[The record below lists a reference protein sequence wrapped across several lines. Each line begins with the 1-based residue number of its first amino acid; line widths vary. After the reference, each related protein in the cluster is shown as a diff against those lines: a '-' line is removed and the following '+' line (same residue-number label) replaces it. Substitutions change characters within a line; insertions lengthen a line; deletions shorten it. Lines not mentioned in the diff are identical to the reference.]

1 MYNTI
6 IYLVGFLCL
15 VGHSDQRSTPTDDSY
30 VAAVIEYQVLSDI
43 NTNLNNYIRLIKEA
57 ADQDADI
64 VVFPEMTLGS
74 RRVPVP
80 IHDVLK
86 DHPIPAENPG
96 IYDEVLVKISTAAKE
111 NAVYV
116 VINLQEVM
124 DCENVTGEYCPEKK
138 EYLFNTNINLFG
150 EFTRTPALTPDLG
163 VFTTDFGVTFGHF
176 ICFDLMFQ
184 VPAVQ
189 IVTGT
194 YPGPIDDDVNHDN
207 LVLKADPSLPS
218 HTSRLLVPGYQDF
231 ILSED
236 GVVCRF
242 KVNLKQ
248 TENTTVEYRAFIQ
261 DSSNTYV
268 LRHVGVAAC
277 SIVACEFHD
286 VTSCPYKFTRNQG
299 AQFKEL
305 EIKMSTYGHKYNAS
319 LKCNDVEYYGISLK
333 SNHYPL
339 EPKNFTITS
348 ENKNGGRMNLV
359 HKINSPQSELISFGI
374 YGRIYD
380 RDTPR
385 TAVPA
390 TVEDVNN
397 YIEIEKVIYGLT
409 DKELFEQYQP
419 KSVATFDELSIY
431 ATLQTPQTV
440 ESLQAHDIVYYPVSL
455 KPSILPLNSNDF
467 ALEIQTMLGT
477 VDLYNYTLLNN
488 NVGLYSFGIYGRVFA
503 DDGKEPTPPI
513 IEEEREETTPALV
526 TTEPTPEPVPDS
538 SVTICLSLIL
548 AVLSLTLV
556 LMEITPC

>member
-248 TENTTVEYRAFIQ
+248 TENT
-261 DSSNTYV
+261 
-268 LRHVGVAAC
+268 
-277 SIVACEFHD
+277 
-286 VTSCPYKFTRNQG
+286 
-299 AQFKEL
+299 
-305 EIKMSTYGHKYNAS
+305 
-319 LKCNDVEYYGISLK
+319 
-333 SNHYPL
+333 
-339 EPKNFTITS
+339 
-348 ENKNGGRMNLV
+348 
-359 HKINSPQSELISFGI
+359 
-374 YGRIYD
+374 
-380 RDTPR
+380 
-385 TAVPA
+385 
-390 TVEDVNN
+390 
-397 YIEIEKVIYGLT
+397 
-409 DKELFEQYQP
+409 QYQP

-513 IEEEREETTPALV
+513 IEEEREETTPA
-526 TTEPTPEPVPDS
+526 
-538 SVTICLSLIL
+538 
-548 AVLSLTLV
+548 
-556 LMEITPC
+556 

>member
-80 IHDVLK
+80 IHDALK

-138 EYLFNTNINLFG
+138 EYLFNTNVVFDRAGAVIDRYRKINLFG

-189 IVTGT
+189 IVQKNNLTDIIFTTMWFSEMPYLTAVEIQQAYAYAMNVNFLASGANNVRVGSAGSGIFSGKAGALVSIMPGVPTTKVMVARVPKVPGQVTGT

-248 TENTTVEYRAFIQ
+248 TENTTVKYRAFIQ
-261 DSSNTYV
+261 DSGNTYV

-299 AQFKEL
+299 AHFKEL

-409 DKELFEQYQP
+409 DKEL
-419 KSVATFDELSIY
+419 
-431 ATLQTPQTV
+431 
-440 ESLQAHDIVYYPVSL
+440 
-455 KPSILPLNSNDF
+455 
-467 ALEIQTMLGT
+467 
-477 VDLYNYTLLNN
+477 
-488 NVGLYSFGIYGRVFA
+488 
-503 DDGKEPTPPI
+503 
-513 IEEEREETTPALV
+513 
-526 TTEPTPEPVPDS
+526 
-538 SVTICLSLIL
+538 
-548 AVLSLTLV
+548 
-556 LMEITPC
+556 

>member
-80 IHDVLK
+80 IHDALK

-138 EYLFNTNINLFG
+138 EYLFNTNVVFDRAGAVIDRYRKINLFG

-189 IVTGT
+189 IVQKNNLTDIIFTTMWFSEMPYLTAVEIQQAYAYAMNVNFLASGANNVRVGSAGSGIFSGKAGALVSIMPGVPTTKVMVARVPKVPGQVTGT

-248 TENTTVEYRAFIQ
+248 TENTLYRYRA
-261 DSSNTYV
+261 
-268 LRHVGVAAC
+268 GVFSGVRTFDNVASGGARLC
-277 SIVACEFHD
+277 SIYAC
-286 VTSCPYKFTRNQG
+286 TG
-299 AQFKEL
+299 AE
-305 EIKMSTYGHKYNAS
+305 
-319 LKCNDVEYYGISLK
+319 V
-333 SNHYPL
+333 
-339 EPKNFTITS
+339 
-348 ENKNGGRMNLV
+348 
-359 HKINSPQSELISFGI
+359 
-374 YGRIYD
+374 
-380 RDTPR
+380 DTCGKR
-385 TAVPA
+385 
-390 TVEDVNN
+390 
-397 YIEIEKVIYGLT
+397 
-409 DKELFEQYQP
+409 FEQYQP